1 MEFPF
6 CVLFLISSADGN
18 ESRSNVDI
26 FLHLYPIP
34 FTFILLFMSTLTGF
48 LPSCHPMILLAVP
61 SAPPF
66 DSLVSSNSTHASLHL
81 SAWSDN
87 GCPILYFV
95 VQYKEHFLSDWIMLS
110 NNIIPEQ
117 NKVFISDLVP
127 STWYDLSMTA
137 HSEAGQSEA
146 HYLFSTLTPAGGMH

>member
-1 MEFPF
+1 
-6 CVLFLISSADGN
+6 
-18 ESRSNVDI
+18 
-26 FLHLYPIP
+26 
-34 FTFILLFMSTLTGF
+34 MS
-48 LPSCHPMILLAVP
+48 PSTVP
-61 SAPPF
+61 SAPSF
-66 DSLVSSNSTHASLHL
+66 ESLVSSNSTHASLLL

-146 HYLFSTLTPAGGMH
+146 RYLFSTLTPAGGKNEPEFVQ